1 MNIQFIDKMIMVISA
16 ISLGAAT
23 YWIQWAN
30 ELQFA
35 RKHAMMRDYII
46 RHPERFP
53 EPGTVLLIFLL

>member
-1 MNIQFIDKMIMVISA
+1 MVISA